1 MIGNDG
7 KRGIMLVNM
16 NDVLLPAKAE
26 GYGVGFFNAVN
37 VEMARAI
44 IEAAEEL
51 GAPVMVGTA
60 EILLPAMELERVAEY
75 LIPMAEKAS
84 VPVCVHYDH
93 GLTFERCM
101 EALKL
106 GFTSIMYDCST
117 APYEEN
123 VEKVAR
129 MVEICHAM
137 GATVEGELG
146 HVGDNA
152 GAGKLEKPDDYFT
165 QPDAAENFVS
175 RTGIDSLAVAVGNAH
190 GDYAFPPKLDF
201 ERIRVISERTG
212 IPLVLHGGS
221 GLSDD
226 DFHKAV
232 KLGVSKINIFTDIDK
247 AGRAGVEK
255 GLREGAK
262 TMMQLIP
269 YEIEAMKEVVSEK
282 IRLFGSNGR
291 INTSV

>member
-1 MIGNDG
+1 
-7 KRGIMLVNM
+7 MLVNM
-16 NDVLLPAKAE
+16 NDVLFPAKAE

-44 IEAAEEL
+44 IETAEEL

-117 APYEEN
+117 APYEGN

-152 GAGKLEKPDDYFT
+152 GAGKLEKPSDYFT

-282 IRLFGSNGR
+282 IRLFGSDGK
-291 INTSV
+291 ICTSV